1 MQYNSVSSSKTAAF
15 LLPFQHILFHTNLT
29 STNNNKLQRTMTDS
43 PRVQCLAILDA
54 LPPEILS
61 DEEISNSVF
70 MTIYNARNIAD
81 SSDRPR
87 SSSLLKSKIGKGEFS
102 THTNFHGFSYCEED
116 LIDAATI
123 LRRLPCLTKTIPER
137 LFLPPNDP
145 SDEDAATGS
154 ITYTNSAAF
163 DGESLHT
170 TDETIV
176 SHSSTSITSN
186 TLEAEE
192 PNPYE
197 ALTQVEKRP
206 CKTFSR
212 TCQCR
217 RGTRVTHNS
226 TPSASANSNAAEA
239 THTEDVPSSTVS
251 DLINN
256 EKDKGSSNI
265 WPLSIG
271 HLPND
276 FSIPLSTLRED
287 EGGVVNDFEECGKLC
302 PDVLINEVLP
312 CEKSC
317 PVLELEPSFA
327 SLSPDL
333 TVATASTASVPAKQH
348 IPRRGCLRPSST
360 ISEEESATLGIKTK
374 KKTVRFV
381 EGLKDN
387 EDIQTGGA
395 KITEY
400 PEGSEQVQDL
410 IQEVYDNPTLRDAI
424 ELLPPDTLSEI
435 ASSLENEIA
444 IPLASASADIRC
456 QKVKSTYDAPVSD
469 LTKKIS
475 DPDELKS
482 YKQLLKQYLLNYLDE
497 KTNQRYLCRASEL
510 FHLTSWHRYNLAT
523 PSFSIECP
531 SQQVLNC
538 NPSIHRLFIAPF
550 RFSQIQHA
558 MKLFRHGMS
567 YGKRLKPLPNALPE
581 IGTNFSCVRTSE
593 VYPVAD
599 EEHGERL
606 FSRIQNWYHTSPD
619 IENPLSEKE
628 MKRLGPLMGRDSSM
642 THLCSHLMERYSKDK
657 NQGFILWDYD
667 DLDSN
672 PRVRRCEHC
681 ALEYRYDWYEAGQYG
696 SGLVLT
702 TWRDFGKCLTPF
714 DPRWRVHFE
723 EYDDIAPVP
732 DHVAKF
738 RKVFA
743 RFECPGSDSRSKDE
757 EKLRWLV
764 DMEPAAPSWEVGQIQ
779 KMFEG
784 NDEFDLQ
791 WCVQRMMESEKMR
804 EGPFESLP
812 GKRKRHFER
821 ESRRERKQTPNG
833 STESA

>member
-1 MQYNSVSSSKTAAF
+1 
-15 LLPFQHILFHTNLT
+15 
-29 STNNNKLQRTMTDS
+29 MTEYS
-43 PRVQCLAILDA
+43 RVQCLSLLDA

-70 MTIYNARNIAD
+70 MTICNARTIAD
-81 SSDRPR
+81 SSERSR
-87 SSSLLKSKIGKGEFS
+87 SSSLLKSKIGKGEFCS
-102 THTNFHGFSYCEED
+102 YTNFHGFSYFEED

-137 LFLPPNDP
+137 LFLPPNDS

-163 DGESLHT
+163 VGESLHT
-170 TDETIV
+170 SDEIIV

-186 TLEAEE
+186 TPEVEE
-192 PNPYE
+192 PNPYGG
-197 ALTQVEKRP
+197 LTQVEKRP

-212 TCQCR
+212 TCQFR
-217 RGTRVTHNS
+217 RGTRVAHGS
-226 TPSASANSNAAEA
+226 TPSASANSNAAVA

-256 EKDKGSSNI
+256 EKDKGSFHI
-265 WPLSIG
+265 WPLPIG

-302 PDVLINEVLP
+302 TDVLINEVLP

-317 PVLELEPSFA
+317 PVLELEPPFA

-333 TVATASTASVPAKQH
+333 TVTTASTTSVPAEQH

-360 ISEEESATLGIKTK
+360 ISEEESKTLGIKTK

-387 EDIQTGGA
+387 EDIQTRRFQ
-395 KITEY
+395 ITEY

-435 ASSLENEIA
+435 ASSLDMA
-444 IPLASASADIRC
+444 IPLGTAAADIRC
-456 QKVKSTYDAPVSD
+456 QKIKRTSDAPITD
-469 LTKKIS
+469 LTKKIL

-497 KTNQRYLCRASEL
+497 KTDQRYLCRACEL
-510 FHLTSWHRYNLAT
+510 FHLTSWHRYSLTAPIFET
-523 PSFSIECP
+523 DCP

-538 NPSIHRLFIAPF
+538 NPSIHHLFIAPF

-567 YGKRLKPLPNALPE
+567 YGKRLKPLLHALPE
-581 IGTNFSCVRTSE
+581 IGTNLSCVRTSE

-606 FSRIQNWYHTSPD
+606 LSRIQNWYHTSPD

-628 MKRLGPLMGRDSSM
+628 LKRLGPLMGRDSSM
-642 THLCSHLMERYSKDK
+642 THLCSHLMKRYAKDE
-657 NQGFILWDYD
+657 NQGFIIWDYD
-667 DLDSN
+667 DLASK
-672 PRVRRCEHC
+672 PRVRKCEHC

-714 DPRWRVHFE
+714 DPRWRAHFE
-723 EYDDIAPVP
+723 EYDDTASIP
-732 DHVAKF
+732 DDAANA
-738 RKVFA
+738 A
-743 RFECPGSDSRSKDE
+743 RLLQGLGASGSDSRSKDE
-757 EKLRWLV
+757 EKLKWV
-764 DMEPAAPSWEVGQIQ
+764 EDMEPAAPSWEVGQIQ
-779 KMFEG
+779 KMFEA
-784 NDEFDLQ
+784 NEEFDLQ
-791 WCVQRMMESEKMR
+791 WCLQRMMESEKMR
-804 EGPFESLP
+804 ERPFESLP

-821 ESRRERKQTPNG
+821 ESRHERKRLLEMEPVVKTPNG